1 MSKELQDRTK
11 KFSLSIIDLVERM
24 EYSMTKKVVMNQLM
38 RSATS
43 VGANYRAAN
52 RARSDREFISKMNIV
67 LEEADECCF
76 WLEIIKEKQWQNVD
90 DLLKEA
96 DELTAICVSILKKMK
111 IKIQR

>member
-24 EYSMTKKVVMNQLM
+24 DYSMSKKVVMNQLV

-67 LEEADECCF
+67 LEEVDECCF
-76 WLEIIKEKQWQNVD
+76 WLEIIKEKQ
-90 DLLKEA
+90 
-96 DELTAICVSILKKMK
+96 
-111 IKIQR
+111 